1 MGPLVTGVLVVL
13 LFSVAWPIPIRS
25 VNGLLCFGVSL
36 GGFVAGIMHAKAN
49 GNTLE
54 PSRGL
59 KLGGRVGL
67 MAALIVIAVD
77 LLFEYVDFGQ
87 GARAGV
93 DVLDPIPKY
102 IYLAI
107 YGIWDGLLDLVSRG
121 EQADG
126 LEWPGRIARY
136 IILLGSTCLFAGF
149 GGGVAASTVQSPT
162 IDEVPESRPATPS
175 RSGWMRQAPAIMQ
188 LQQPQEAT
196 IYKPPPGARPAV
208 PPAAATGTYGSP
220 APAPGGAYGP
230 AMRQATAAAGAYG
243 PAMGQAPAT
252 APAEAYGT
260 APGSSVPVW
269 IPEGAM
275 TPQPYFDEAAQQQ
288 GTRRPRAAVMLD
300 ERNPA
305 ASKESASNPS

>member
-1 MGPLVTGVLVVL
+1 M
-13 LFSVAWPIPIRS
+13 
-25 VNGLLCFGVSL
+25 
-36 GGFVAGIMHAKAN
+36 
-49 GNTLE
+49 
-54 PSRGL
+54 
-59 KLGGRVGL
+59 GGRVGL
-67 MAALIVIAVD
+67 VSALIVIAVD
-77 LLFEYVDFGQ
+77 LFFEYVDFGQ

-136 IILLGSTCLFAGF
+136 IILLASTYLFAGF
-149 GGGVAASTVQSPT
+149 GGGVAASTVASPT
-162 IDEVPESRPATPS
+162 IDEVPESRPQTPN

-196 IYKPPPGARPAV
+196 IYRPPPGARPAV
-208 PPAAATGTYGSP
+208 PPAAATGTYGPS
-220 APAPGGAYGP
+220 
-230 AMRQATAAAGAYG
+230 TADPAGAYG
-243 PAMGQAPAT
+243 AAMRTPASPGRFYQPAPP
-252 APAEAYGT
+252 APE
-260 APGSSVPVW
+260 APGATSIPVW

-288 GTRRPRAAVMLD
+288 GTRRPRGSVSLG

-305 ASKESASNPS
+305 PSVEPASDPS